1 MVSFILLTSFTI
13 MKNLKISH
21 LIIAVITLILLS
33 VGATKYWQDLHYPSR
48 PVFVEIF
55 NATHKLIPSVIIEHG
70 NYQLQEKISMVQLR
84 AGERRIIALNHEPGL
99 GFNIKVNYADG
110 EVTEI
115 CGGKSKGYWFYRETI
130 VDVGIY
136 TTPLR

>member
-1 MVSFILLTSFTI
+1 
-13 MKNLKISH
+13 MKQLKISH
-21 LIIAVITLILLS
+21 LMMAAITLILLS
-33 VGATKYWQDLHYPSR
+33 VIATKFWQDQHYPSR
-48 PVFVEIF
+48 PVFVELV
-55 NATHKLIPSVIIEHG
+55 NATNTLIPSVIIEHG
-70 NYQLQEKISMVQLR
+70 NHQLQEKISIVQLR
-84 AGERRIIALNHEPGL
+84 AGEKRIIALNHEPGL
-99 GFNIKVNYADG
+99 GFNIKVNYANG

>member
-1 MVSFILLTSFTI
+1 
-13 MKNLKISH
+13 MKQLKISH
-21 LIIAVITLILLS
+21 LMMAAITLILLS
-33 VGATKYWQDLHYPSR
+33 VIATKFWQDQHYPSR
-48 PVFVEIF
+48 PVFVELV
-55 NATHKLIPSVIIEHG
+55 NATQTLIPSVIIEHG
-70 NYQLQEKISMVQLR
+70 NHQLQEKISIVQLR
-84 AGERRIIALNHEPGL
+84 AGEKRIIALNHEPGL
-99 GFNIKVNYADG
+99 GFNIKVNYANG